1 MRLSKLALA
10 ALVTFSSSG
19 LAMAQDPLMELYGK
33 GVHTYFR
40 GDYSTGTN
48 VLSEAI
54 GAGIQDPRAFYYRGL
69 CNMNTLGPEAAI
81 ADFEEGARLEMAG
94 KLSSDVVGRSLERIQ
109 GHARAEIEKAR
120 SKAKLAARSSI
131 LEQQKA
137 RLEKMLQ
144 KSSGAGKITP
154 EEGTPFGAT
163 TTPLAPNDPLKT
175 NPQAPKLPEEKP
187 QSEVEAN
194 AFPATD
200 PVKPADEDIFGGSA
214 PATPAAPKK
223 DDTDPFAF

>member
-1 MRLSKLALA
+1 MRFPKLALA
-10 ALVTFSSSG
+10 ALLTLSSSG

-40 GDYSTGTN
+40 GDHSTGAN
-48 VLSEAI
+48 MLSEAI
-54 GAGIQDPRAFYYRGL
+54 SAGLQDPRAYYFRGL
-69 CNMNTLGPEAAI
+69 CNMSTLGVESAL

-94 KLSSDVVGRSLERIQ
+94 RSSVDIGRALERIQ

-120 SKAKLAARSSI
+120 TKAKLAARSTI

-144 KSSGAGKITP
+144 KGSGAGTLTP
-154 EEGTPFGAT
+154 ADTPFGAT
-163 TTPLAPNDPLKT
+163 TKPLAPNDPLKLD
-175 NPQAPKLPEEKP
+175 PQKPTIPAEEKP
-187 QSEVEAN
+187 AEAEMD

-200 PVKPADEDIFGGSA
+200 PVKPADDDIFGGSA

-223 DDTDPFAF
+223 DESDPFAF

>member
-69 CNMNTLGPEAAI
+69 CNMSTLGPEAAI

-154 EEGTPFGAT
+154 EEGTPFG
-163 TTPLAPNDPLKT
+163 
-175 NPQAPKLPEEKP
+175 
-187 QSEVEAN
+187 
-194 AFPATD
+194 
-200 PVKPADEDIFGGSA
+200 
-214 PATPAAPKK
+214 
-223 DDTDPFAF
+223 